1 MKISKK
7 SLPQR
12 FLCSLF
18 CHCKPY
24 ALSQFSVLSLSL
36 DINVMATSKRCVK
49 LFFRLFLFLNISV
62 KQRKTSGNI
71 SKQDEAGENT

>member
-36 DINVMATSKRCVK
+36 DINVMATLKRCVK
-49 LFFRLFLFLNISV
+49 LFFRLFLFLSV